1 MKHVDSRGRIANP
14 RLLRSAGQA
23 LTEFALVAPLF
34 IFLLLAILEGG
45 RFILYY
51 ETLSNATREGARYA
65 IVHGS
70 NAACPSGPMPPGID
84 APGGCYDPTGT
95 KVVQQV
101 KDTAFG
107 LLSANIVVTP
117 TWGPLGNG
125 RDADVNVAA
134 VYTYQPL
141 VPILPLPPI
150 TVNAESTLVIN
161 N

>member
-1 MKHVDSRGRIANP
+1 MNRRRRTRGSRAGGSI
-14 RLLRSAGQA
+14 GQA
-23 LTEFALVAPLF
+23 ITEFALVAPLF
-34 IFLLLAILEGG
+34 FLLLFAIIEGG

-70 NAACPSGPMPPGID
+70 TSSCPSGPMPPGLS
-84 APGGCYDPTGT
+84 APGCYDPSGAN
-95 KVVQQV
+95 VVERV

-107 LLSANIVVTP
+107 LLGSGVVVTP

-125 RDADVNVAA
+125 READVNVAA
-134 VYTYQPL
+134 TYTYQTL
-141 VPILPLPPI
+141 VPIVPLPPI

>member
-1 MKHVDSRGRIANP
+1 MRTGGSRGR
-14 RLLRSAGQA
+14 SVGQA

-34 IFLLLAILEGG
+34 FLLLFAIIEGG
-45 RFILYY
+45 QFILYY

-70 NAACPSGPMPPGID
+70 NSSCPSGPMPPGIN
-84 APGGCYDPTGT
+84 APSCYDPTGAN
-95 KVVQQV
+95 VVEQV
-101 KDTAFG
+101 KNTAFG
-107 LLSANIVVTP
+107 LLGSGVVVTP

-125 RDADVNVAA
+125 READVNVAA
-134 VYTYQPL
+134 TYTYQAL
-141 VPILPLPPI
+141 VPIVPLPPI